1 VQGFRPS
8 HFRCFDRHATQA
20 DGIVAR
26 SLNSWREMEEAAND
40 VWRSPWL
47 SGRPS
52 ELGDRLDDRDT
63 DDAAGVSRGAAEA
76 DGGSILLADQ
86 DMKCLVDYG
95 TVRYFVCGVRVELMV
110 WSACGPAAVEGPC
123 IYDKPNH
130 CRMIC
135 VETLSMQG

>member
-1 VQGFRPS
+1 MHSKSLEEHLVQGFRPS
-8 HFRCFDRHATQA
+8 HLRCFDRHATQA

-26 SLNSWREMEEAAND
+26 SLKSWREREEAAND

-47 SGRPS
+47 SGRSS

-63 DDAAGVSRGAAEA
+63 DDAVGVSRGAAEA

-95 TVRYFVCGVRVELMV
+95 TVRCG
-110 WSACGPAAVEGPC
+110 
-123 IYDKPNH
+123 
-130 CRMIC
+130 
-135 VETLSMQG
+135 TL

>member
-26 SLNSWREMEEAAND
+26 SLNSWREREEAADD

-47 SGRPS
+47 SGRSS

-63 DDAAGVSRGAAEA
+63 DDAVGVSRGAAEA

-95 TVRYFVCGVRVELMV
+95 AVRCG
-110 WSACGPAAVEGPC
+110 AVLCMRCAG
-123 IYDKPNH
+123 
-130 CRMIC
+130 
-135 VETLSMQG
+135 

>member
-1 VQGFRPS
+1 MQGFRPS

-26 SLNSWREMEEAAND
+26 SLNSWREREEAAND

-47 SGRPS
+47 SGRSS
-52 ELGDRLDDRDT
+52 ELGDRLDDDRDT
-63 DDAAGVSRGAAEA
+63 EDAAGVSRGAAEA

-95 TVRYFVCGVRVELMV
+95 SVRYSVCGVRVDFDVV
-110 WSACGPAAVEGPC
+110 WSACGPAAAEDPC
-123 IYDKPNH
+123 VYYKPNH
-130 CRMIC
+130 RRMI
-135 VETLSMQG
+135 LSNN